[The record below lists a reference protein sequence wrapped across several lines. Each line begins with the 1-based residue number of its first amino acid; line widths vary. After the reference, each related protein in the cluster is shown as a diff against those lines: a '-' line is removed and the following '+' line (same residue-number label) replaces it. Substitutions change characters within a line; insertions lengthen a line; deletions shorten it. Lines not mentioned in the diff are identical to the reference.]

1 MPVTKL
7 KRSTS
12 NNNAML
18 DQNVRSCFKQN
29 PTQLAA
35 TSADF
40 SYPSDLAQDSY
51 VASTATTNPATA
63 NYWNIAAIIAC
74 YRFDLFSCAFSA
86 VGEFCATK
94 IVFSV
99 PETLTISPS
108 CIRILHPLGVR
119 CCDWLTTRHLFNTY
133 PYFTSIVDI

>member
-40 SYPSDLAQDSY
+40 SYASDLAQDSY

-86 VGEFCATK
+86 VGEFCAMHK
-94 IVFSV
+94 NCIFSAS
-99 PETLTISPS
+99 PKPSPS
-108 CIRILHPLGVR
+108 HHLASEYCIPLGCAVVIGSQ
-119 CCDWLTTRHLFNTY
+119 LGT
-133 PYFTSIVDI
+133 